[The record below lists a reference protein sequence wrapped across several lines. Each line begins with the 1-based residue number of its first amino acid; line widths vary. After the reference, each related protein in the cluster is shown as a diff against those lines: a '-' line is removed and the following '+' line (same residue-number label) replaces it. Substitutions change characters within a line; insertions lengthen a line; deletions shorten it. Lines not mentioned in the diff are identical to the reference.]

1 MRYATRTHKEGIMV
15 RLPDATDQI
24 RLAPLRA
31 LRGVFSGVGQLL
43 LAADRLREEDARG
56 ELESGEDQRDAPAS
70 WDGRLSSSVRLIKP
84 AEPDAPSPRGA
95 VAAPGGKA
103 EPTVRKSVPAGRKPD
118 SARKAQAGDAARAG
132 RPAKAAKQPTR
143 GGKNVADAKRTR
155 TKAGNAGSRK
165 SGRSKEVAEPP
176 RFRSL
181 DLTGNVRMLSDQ
193 DVADLAADKI
203 AQSTNG
209 AQPGHLA
216 GPAQAGPAQAGPGQ
230 AGPGQAGTLHAG
242 LLQPGPVQ
250 PSAAAPAAAAPVW
263 SDAAPAW
270 SSWSAGAAV
279 APEVAPPLASLPISG
294 YDELTLP
301 SLRARLRSLDTAELA
316 DLLAHE
322 RSHANRDD
330 VVTMFERRIAKLAD
344 GS

>member
-1 MRYATRTHKEGIMV
+1 MV

-56 ELESGEDQRDAPAS
+56 ELESGQDQRDAPAS

-84 AEPDAPSPRGA
+84 AEPDSPSSHGA
-95 VAAPGGKA
+95 VAAPGGKP
-103 EPTVRKSVPAGRKPD
+103 EPTVRQSPPAGRKSD

-165 SGRSKEVAEPP
+165 PGRSKEVPEPP

-193 DVADLAADKI
+193 DIADLAADNI
-203 AQSTNG
+203 ARSADG
-209 AQPGHLA
+209 AQPGLLA
-216 GPAQAGPAQAGPGQ
+216 GPV
-230 AGPGQAGTLHAG
+230 QAGTLQAG
-242 LLQPGPVQ
+242 TLQTGPVQ
-250 PSAAAPAAAAPVW
+250 AGPVQQSAAAAATAAPVW
-263 SDAAPAW
+263 SDAAPSW

-279 APEVAPPLASLPISG
+279 TPEVASHLAGLPISG
-294 YDELTLP
+294 YDELSLP

-344 GS
+344 GT